1 MVAIDVIVVCQCQY
15 IYDMIYYMFV
25 IELTN
30 GRLGIIVSY
39 IVYKVI
45 VLVVVDASAVAG
57 GIGA

>member
-1 MVAIDVIVVCQCQY
+1 MSMS
-15 IYDMIYYMFV
+15 IYDMIYYMCV